1 MTYTSPTVV
10 TVPCLS
16 GAPWD
21 LGTLAA
27 LQNLDLRTFRLPD
40 APDTIEGYADDLA
53 GRVADLDRYVL
64 VGDSF
69 GAIVALALAVRR
81 PVGLAGLVISG
92 GFAADPVTNPVLRAK
107 IKAARWLPG
116 PAYRQFVL
124 RAHAASL
131 ASPHD
136 RDGQQPWTRADSRR
150 LFANHTPHSVYVAR
164 TRAALAVDVR
174 DRLHQIA
181 VPTLVLTPSHDQL
194 IGPDAAAHLV
204 GAIPDATEVVLP
216 DTGHMFRFTHPT
228 AYASAIRAFLD
239 RHHLTD
245 SANAAEAHARSVR

>member
-1 MTYTSPTVV
+1 MTNTPPTVV

-21 LGTLAA
+21 LGTLTP
-27 LQNLDLRTFRLPD
+27 LQDLDLLTFRLPD
-40 APDTIEGYADDLA
+40 TPDTIEGYADDLT
-53 GRVADLDRYVL
+53 GRIADLDRYVL
-64 VGDSF
+64 VADSF

-81 PVGLAGLVISG
+81 PVGLAGLVVSG

-107 IKAARWLPG
+107 IKAARWMPG
-116 PAYRQFVL
+116 LAYRQLVL
-124 RAHAASL
+124 RAHAGSL
-131 ASPHD
+131 SSPHD
-136 RDGQQPWTRADSRR
+136 QDGQQPWTRADSRR
-150 LFANHTPHSVYVAR
+150 LFADNTPHTAYVTR

-174 DRLHQIA
+174 DRLHRIE

-194 IGPDAAAHLV
+194 IGADAAATLV

-228 AYASAIRAFLD
+228 TYASAIRTFLD

-245 SANAAEAHARSVR
+245 PAGTVEAPARSVR